1 MHTYYTAYLNFI
13 TIMVIFMCTI
23 QYTTSTISLL
33 YFIMP
38 TLSCTYVPSNVY
50 VDTYMLECGGGGKLL
65 ELLKALKMY
74 FVSDIISLP
83 TFSYRR
89 MLPREICPVP
99 TKYKQTK
106 YLAKVDVIL

>member
-1 MHTYYTAYLNFI
+1 MMTCILLHSISQLHNYYGHIHVY
-13 TIMVIFMCTI
+13 
-23 QYTTSTISLL
+23 YTTSTISLL

-38 TLSCTYVPSNVY
+38 TPSCTYVPSNVY
-50 VDTYMLECGGGGKLL
+50 VDTYMLECGCGGGKLL

-89 MLPREICPVP
+89 MLPREICPVS
-99 TKYKQTK
+99 TKYKQTTT
-106 YLAKVDVIL
+106 